1 MCALP
6 PKADIGSLA
15 TFLKCD
21 RRKYQQHSR
30 GAGSRAFTLHK
41 VLPSKFRR
49 DFVILGGLRVVTPD
63 RSALLLNRRLLGRGM
78 RKAWAGFLV
87 AALAAASLALPF
99 VFIPF
104 LGTPV
109 LALNAN
115 DLRNN
120 LVKIP
125 RFSPVAA
132 SRYVVDG
139 LSLGGHVNSGNQ
151 ASRPYQCRPSD
162 KFPGLIWCHEEHAT
176 PDNEVMRS
184 HSILQSQDGTAYYV
198 SSYFQPAFFDPN
210 DIQNEIDRMSS
221 EFGQQARI
229 IRMSQ
234 REGLPSAVM
243 AIWGAVQLE
252 LLKPDEISVVAS
264 GGSPPGILFSFLGD
278 EERSAKAGVPV
289 YRLAGGAGFLWVATF
304 DQNGRGVL
312 QYLAIDDSKIESSR
326 QVISNSETHAES
338 NSSAVNPTVVTPPGL
353 RQQSRSQTEDAQTK
367 AKEDQYRQEEEKRQV
382 EEADRQLKE
391 AHQLLDPQQNRR
403 LATITEVAITV
414 FVLLCGVAVA
424 VLLRVKRPASQ

>member
-1 MCALP
+1 M
-6 PKADIGSLA
+6 
-15 TFLKCD
+15 
-21 RRKYQQHSR
+21 
-30 GAGSRAFTLHK
+30 
-41 VLPSKFRR
+41 
-49 DFVILGGLRVVTPD
+49 ILGGLRVVTPD

-198 SSYFQPAFFDPN
+198 SSYFQPAFFNPN
-210 DIQNEIDRMSS
+210 NIQNEIDRMSS
-221 EFGQQARI
+221 EFGQLARI

-414 FVLLCGVAVA
+414 FLLLCGVAVA